1 MENEEISPK
10 YIRYMKDYM
19 ENNFKTEH
27 FIEVLKIIKEDK
39 IKYSQNNN
47 GSFINLSLIDQN
59 SLIKIKKFIDFF
71 KDNQDN
77 LKDTENR
84 LDEEK
89 EKMQLSKS
97 ENMDVEN
104 KMINFEVHSLDSVQ
118 SSIFSEYT
126 NEDDTNYIDY
136 VSDEEMSG
144 FKINLKKY
152 KKKYVGTN
160 AKVLKKYRD
169 IARNSAL
176 CRSVKINISSGKS
189 KKSKDIKS
197 KLVGNEKEETIGDDV
212 NTDNISSDEEED
224 DDENTGVDMEDTM

>member
-77 LKDTENR
+77 LKDTENK
-84 LDEEK
+84 LDEQK
-89 EKMQLSKS
+89 VFSLKLS
-97 ENMDVEN
+97 
-104 KMINFEVHSLDSVQ
+104 
-118 SSIFSEYT
+118 T
-126 NEDDTNYIDY
+126 N
-136 VSDEEMSG
+136 
-144 FKINLKKY
+144 
-152 KKKYVGTN
+152 
-160 AKVLKKYRD
+160 
-169 IARNSAL
+169 
-176 CRSVKINISSGKS
+176 
-189 KKSKDIKS
+189 IK
-197 KLVGNEKEETIGDDV
+197 
-212 NTDNISSDEEED
+212 
-224 DDENTGVDMEDTM
+224 